1 MILKNFTQYQITI
14 SCNKYEPHRTEI
26 EKENRDREK
35 KYVKFACVLKDPHIC
50 NVFIYSNTWNYVLKI
65 QITFCTCTHHYTLV
79 PNFL

>member
-35 KYVKFACVLKDPHIC
+35 KIRQICMCIKRSTHMQCVYI
-50 NVFIYSNTWNYVLKI
+50 F
-65 QITFCTCTHHYTLV
+65 
-79 PNFL
+79 